1 MPLRRCGGGV
11 ACVPVWG
18 GCELTGGR
26 TWFCFVFP
34 LSEDANAHR
43 QGFMVEI
50 AKQRTEIESKVAEN
64 MEVRRVW

>member
-1 MPLRRCGGGV
+1 M
-11 ACVPVWG
+11 PVWG

-26 TWFCFVFP
+26 TWFCLCSLCQSDRDKRVAAAR
-34 LSEDANAHR
+34 EDANAQR